1 MASAAATLITPSQVY
16 YDKVFLDR
24 AKIELR
30 HDFGAQLRSVPLNS
44 GQVVRFTRF
53 SPLALVTSALS
64 EATNPAETAMTS
76 TNVSATILEYGA
88 VTNVGS
94 LFSMTQIDEGLKEH
108 VEVHGQN
115 AGESIDRL
123 IRQELASGATV
134 RVATGA
140 QSTTPVGSDISNIMT
155 TDVFSGVEIR
165 KAVRDLKNN
174 KAQKFENGYY
184 RGIIGPDTAY
194 DLFGDSEWLDAHRY
208 TTSDAIERGVIGK
221 LHGVEF
227 VETNNQHKDVSAGLS
242 GSPVTATT
250 AGVVAVY
257 SNFIFGKNAYGI
269 INLGSITAPMV
280 IVKNPGPND
289 TSNPLNMFSTVG
301 WKMPFAVKTL
311 NSTWLINVRTG
322 ATGGVSYVAGGGG
335 NN

>member
-1 MASAAATLITPSQVY
+1 MASQTSLITPLQVY

-30 HDFGAQLRSVPLNS
+30 HDFGAQTKSVPLH
-44 GQVVRFTRF
+44 GGTVVRFTRF
-53 SPLALVTSALS
+53 SPLALITSALS
-64 EATNPAETAMTS
+64 EATNPAEVAMTA
-76 TNVSATILEYGA
+76 TNVSATIADYGN
-88 VTNVGS
+88 VTNVGT
-94 LFSMTQIDEGLKEH
+94 LYSMTQIEEGLAEH
-108 VEVHGQN
+108 IEVHAQN

-123 IRQELASGATV
+123 IRQELASGATAQIASG
-134 RVATGA
+134 ATLA
-140 QSTTPVGSDISNIMT
+140 SDIMT

-165 KAVRDLKNN
+165 KAVRTLKKN
-174 KAQKFENGYY
+174 KAQKFESGLY

-208 TTSDAIERGVIGK
+208 TTSDAIERGVVGK

-242 GSPVTATT
+242 GSPVTATS

-257 SNFIFGKNAYGI
+257 SNFIFGKNAYGV
-269 INLGSITAPMV
+269 INLGSISAPKV
-280 IVKNPGPND
+280 YVKNPGEGD
-289 TSNPLNMFSTVG
+289 TSNPLNQFSTVG

-311 NSTWLINVRTG
+311 NSSWIINVKTG
-322 ATGGVSYVAGGGG
+322 ATGGISYVAAGGG
-335 NN
+335 ND

>member
-1 MASAAATLITPSQVY
+1 MASSAAGLITPAQVY
-16 YDKVFLDR
+16 YDKKFLER

-30 HDFGAQLRSVPLNS
+30 HDFGAQLKNVPMNS
-44 GQVVRFTRF
+44 GQVVRFSRF
-53 SPLALVTSALS
+53 SPLALITSALS
-64 EATNPAETAMTS
+64 EATNPAEVAMTS
-76 TNVSATILEYGA
+76 TQVSATILEYGN

-94 LFSMTQIDEGLKEH
+94 LFSMTQIDVGLQEH

-123 IRQELASGATV
+123 IRQELASGATE
-134 RVATGA
+134 RIANNATKLL
-140 QSTTPVGSDISNIMT
+140 STLLQ
-155 TDVFSGVEIR
+155 TDVFSGAEIR

-194 DLFGDSEWLDAHRY
+194 DLFGDTEWLDAHRY
-208 TTSDAIERGVIGK
+208 TTSDAIARGVIGK

-227 VETNNQHKDVSAGLS
+227 VESNNQFKDVSAGTS
-242 GSPVTATT
+242 GTPVTATS

-257 SNFIFGKNAYGI
+257 SNFIFGQNAYGV
-269 INLGSITAPMV
+269 INLGSISTPVV

-311 NSTWLINVRTG
+311 NSTWIIEVRTG
-322 ATGGVSYVAGGGG
+322 ATGGISFVAGGGG

>member
-1 MASAAATLITPSQVY
+1 
-16 YDKVFLDR
+16 
-24 AKIELR
+24 
-30 HDFGAQLRSVPLNS
+30 
-44 GQVVRFTRF
+44 
-53 SPLALVTSALS
+53 
-64 EATNPAETAMTS
+64 MTV
-76 TNVSATILEYGA
+76 TNVSATVAEYGA

-94 LFSMTQIDEGLKEH
+94 LFSMTQIDVGLAEH
-108 VEVHGQN
+108 VSVHGQN

-123 IRQELASGATV
+123 IRQELHSGATV
-134 RVATGA
+134 QIATGA
-140 QSTTPVGSDISNIMT
+140 TLATDIMA

-165 KAVRDLKNN
+165 KAVRTLKKN

-250 AGVVAVY
+250 AGVVAANDTIDVVTTI
-257 SNFIFGKNAYGI
+257 SGTPGI
-269 INLGSITAPMV
+269 IRGRVFAIVVDINKDWSAP
-280 IVKNPGPND
+280 GEAD
-289 TSNPLNMFSTVG
+289 RDQL
-301 WKMPFAVKTL
+301 A
-311 NSTWLINVRTG
+311 
-322 ATGGVSYVAGGGG
+322 
-335 NN
+335 

>member
-16 YDKVFLDR
+16 YDKVFLER
-24 AKIELR
+24 AKAELR
-30 HDFGAQLRSVPLNS
+30 HDFGAQTKNVPLNS
-44 GQVVRFTRF
+44 GTVVRFTRF
-53 SPLALVTSALS
+53 TPLALVTSALS
-64 EATNPAETAMTS
+64 EATNPTETAMTA
-76 TNVSATILEYGA
+76 TNVSATLAEYGA

-94 LFSMTQIDEGLKEH
+94 LFSMTQIDVGLAEH
-108 VEVHGQN
+108 VSVHGQN

-123 IRQELASGATV
+123 IRNELASGATTQIASG
-134 RVATGA
+134 ATLA
-140 QSTTPVGSDISNIMT
+140 SDIMT

-165 KAVRDLKNN
+165 KAVRTLKKN

-208 TTSDAIERGVIGK
+208 TTSDAIERGVVGK

-227 VETNNQHKDVSAGLS
+227 VESNQQHKNVSAGLS
-242 GSPVTATT
+242 GTPVTATS
-250 AGVVAVY
+250 AGVVTVY
-257 SNFIFGKNAYGI
+257 SNFIFGKNAYGV
-269 INLGSITAPMV
+269 INLGSITTPMV

-311 NSTWLINVRTG
+311 NSDWIINVKTG
-322 ATGGVSYVAGGGG
+322 ATGGISYVAGGGG
-335 NN
+335 ND

>member
-1 MASAAATLITPSQVY
+1 MSTSTSLITPVQIY

-30 HDFGAQLRSVPLNS
+30 HDFGAQTKNVPMHS
-44 GQVVRFTRF
+44 GTVVRFTRF
-53 SPLALVTSALS
+53 TPLALITSALS
-64 EATNPAETAMTS
+64 EATNPTEVAMTA
-76 TNVSATILEYGA
+76 TNISATLVEYGN

-94 LFSMTQIDEGLKEH
+94 LYSMTQIEEGLQEH
-108 VEVHGQN
+108 IEVHAQN

-123 IRQELASGATV
+123 IREELAAGATSQI
-134 RVATGA
+134 ATGA
-140 QSTTPVGSDISNIMT
+140 TLITDIVV

-165 KAVRDLKNN
+165 KAVRTLKKN
-174 KAQKFENGYY
+174 KAQRFENGLY
-184 RGIIGPDTAY
+184 RGIIGPDTSY

-208 TTSDAIERGVIGK
+208 TTSDAIERGVVGK

-242 GSPVTATT
+242 GSPVTATS
-250 AGVVAVY
+250 AGVVSVF
-257 SNFIFGKNAYGI
+257 SNFIFGKNAYGV
-269 INLGSITAPMV
+269 INLASITAPSV
-280 IVKNPGPND
+280 IVKNPGSGD

-301 WKMPFAVKTL
+301 WKMPFATKTL
-311 NSTWLINVRTG
+311 NSNWIINVKTG
-322 ATGGVSYVAGGGG
+322 ATGGISFVAAGGG

>member
-1 MASAAATLITPSQVY
+1 MSTSTSLITPVQIY

-30 HDFGAQLRSVPLNS
+30 HDFGAQTKNVPMHS
-44 GQVVRFTRF
+44 GTVVRFTRF
-53 SPLALVTSALS
+53 TPLALITSALS
-64 EATNPAETAMTS
+64 EATNPTEVAMTA
-76 TNVSATILEYGA
+76 TNISATLVEYGN

-94 LFSMTQIDEGLKEH
+94 LYSMTQIEEGLQEH
-108 VEVHGQN
+108 IEVHAQN

-123 IRQELASGATV
+123 IREELAAGATAQI
-134 RVATGA
+134 ATGA
-140 QSTTPVGSDISNIMT
+140 TLLTDIVV

-165 KAVRDLKNN
+165 KAVRTLKKN
-174 KAQKFENGYY
+174 KAQRFENGLY
-184 RGIIGPDTAY
+184 RGIIGPDTSY

-208 TTSDAIERGVIGK
+208 TTSDAIERGVVGK

-242 GSPVTATT
+242 GTPVTAAS
-250 AGVVAVY
+250 AGVAAVF
-257 SNFIFGKNAYGI
+257 SNFIFGKNAYGV
-269 INLGSITAPMV
+269 INLASITAPSV
-280 IVKNPGPND
+280 IVKNPGSGD

-301 WKMPFAVKTL
+301 WKMPFATKTL
-311 NSTWLINVRTG
+311 NSNWIINVKTG
-322 ATGGVSYVAGGGG
+322 ATGGISFVAAGGG

>member
-1 MASAAATLITPSQVY
+1 MATATSLISPAQVY

-24 AKIELR
+24 AKVELR
-30 HDFGAQLRSVPLNS
+30 HDFGAQLRSVPMNS
-44 GQVVRFTRF
+44 GTVVRFTRF

-64 EATNPAETAMTS
+64 EATNPTEVAMTA
-76 TNVSATILEYGA
+76 TNVSATIAEYGN

-94 LFSMTQIDEGLKEH
+94 LFSMTQIDVGLKEH

-123 IRQELASGATV
+123 IRQELASGATEQIV
-134 RVATGA
+134 SGATLA
-140 QSTTPVGSDISNIMT
+140 TDIMT

-165 KAVRDLKNN
+165 KAVRTLKKN

-208 TTSDAIERGVIGK
+208 TTSDAIERGVVGK

-227 VETNNQHKDVSAGLS
+227 VETNNQYYDTSAGLS
-242 GSPVTATT
+242 GSPVTATS
-250 AGVVAVY
+250 AGVVSVY

-269 INLGSITAPMV
+269 INLGSITTPTV

-311 NSTWLINVRTG
+311 NSNWIIEVKTG
-322 ATGGVSYVAGGGG
+322 ATGGIIYTTGGGVQG
-335 NN
+335 

>member
-1 MASAAATLITPSQVY
+1 MATSTSLITPAQVY

-30 HDFGAQLRSVPLNS
+30 HDFGAQVRNVPMNS
-44 GQVVRFTRF
+44 GAVVRFTRF

-64 EATNPAETAMTS
+64 EATNPAETAMTA
-76 TNVSATILEYGA
+76 TNVSATLAEYGA

-123 IRQELASGATV
+123 IRQELASGATTQI
-134 RVATGA
+134 ATGA
-140 QSTTPVGSDISNIMT
+140 TLATDIMT

-165 KAVRDLKNN
+165 KAVRTLKKN

-242 GSPVTATT
+242 GSPVTATS
-250 AGVVAVY
+250 AGVVTVY
-257 SNFIFGKNAYGI
+257 SNFIFGKNAYGV
-269 INLGSITAPMV
+269 INLGSISTPK
-280 IVKNPGPND
+280 IFVKNPGAND
-289 TSNPLNMFSTVG
+289 TSNPLDMFSTVG

-311 NSTWLINVRTG
+311 DSSWLINVKTG
-322 ATGGVSYVAGGGG
+322 ATGGISYVAGGGG

>member
-1 MASAAATLITPSQVY
+1 MASATTLISPAQVY

-24 AKIELR
+24 AKVELR

-44 GQVVRFTRF
+44 GTVVRFTRF

-64 EATNPAETAMTS
+64 EATNPTEVAMTA
-76 TNVSATILEYGA
+76 TNVSATIAEYGN

-94 LFSMTQIDEGLKEH
+94 LFSMTQIDVGLKEH

-123 IRQELASGATV
+123 IRQELHSGATSQIV
-134 RVATGA
+134 SGATLA
-140 QSTTPVGSDISNIMT
+140 TDIMT

-165 KAVRDLKNN
+165 KAVRTLKKN

-208 TTSDAIERGVIGK
+208 TTSDAIERGVVGK

-227 VETNNQHKDVSAGLS
+227 VETNNQYYDTSAGLS

-250 AGVVAVY
+250 AGVVSVY
-257 SNFIFGKNAYGI
+257 DNFIFGKNAYGI
-269 INLGSITAPMV
+269 INLGSITTPTV

-311 NSTWLINVRTG
+311 NSSWLINVKTG
-322 ATGGVSYVAGGGG
+322 ATGGIIYTTGGGVQG
-335 NN
+335 

>member
-1 MASAAATLITPSQVY
+1 MASSTSLITPVQVF

-30 HDFGAQLRSVPLNS
+30 HDFGAQLRSVPMNS
-44 GQVVRFTRF
+44 GSVVRFSRF
-53 SPLALVTSALS
+53 SPLALITTSLS
-64 EATNPAETAMTS
+64 EGTNPAEVSMTS
-76 TNVSATILEYGA
+76 TQVSATIAEFGN

-94 LFSMTQIDEGLKEH
+94 LFSMTQIDTGLKEH

-123 IRQELASGATV
+123 IRQELALGATV
-134 RVATGA
+134 RIANSATKVLGTLL
-140 QSTTPVGSDISNIMT
+140 QTDI
-155 TDVFSGVEIR
+155 FSGAEIR
-165 KAVRDLKNN
+165 AAVRDLKNN
-174 KAQKFENGYY
+174 KAQKFDNGYY
-184 RGIIGPDTAY
+184 RGIVGPDTAY
-194 DLFGDSEWLDAHRY
+194 DLFGNSEWLDAHRY

-227 VETNNQHKDVSAGLS
+227 VETNNQHKDVSAGTS
-242 GSPVTATT
+242 GSPVTAAS
-250 AGVVAVY
+250 AGVVSVY

-269 INLGSITAPMV
+269 INLGSISTPSV

-311 NSTWLINVRTG
+311 NSNWIINVRSG
-322 ATGGVSYVAGGGG
+322 ATGGISFVAGGGG

>member
-1 MASAAATLITPSQVY
+1 MASAAASLITPSQVY

-30 HDFGAQLRSVPLNS
+30 HDFGAQVKNVPMNS

-53 SPLALVTSALS
+53 TPLALITSALS
-64 EATNPAETAMTS
+64 EATNPAETAMTA
-76 TNVSATILEYGA
+76 TNVSATLVDYGA
-88 VTNVGS
+88 VTNVSS

-108 VEVHGQN
+108 VEIHGQN

-123 IRQELASGATV
+123 IRQELASGATSQI
-134 RVATGA
+134 ATGA
-140 QSTTPVGSDISNIMT
+140 TLASDIMT

-165 KAVRDLKNN
+165 KAVRTLKKN
-174 KAQKFENGYY
+174 KAQKFENGMY

-242 GSPVTATT
+242 GSPVTATS
-250 AGVVAVY
+250 AGVVAVF
-257 SNFIFGKNAYGI
+257 SNFIFGKNAYGV
-269 INLGSITAPMV
+269 INLASITAPKV

-311 NSTWLINVRTG
+311 NSNWIINVKTG
-322 ATGGVSYVAGGGG
+322 ATGGISYVAGGGG
-335 NN
+335 ND

>member
-1 MASAAATLITPSQVY
+1 MATQTSLITPAQVF

-30 HDFGAQLRSVPLNS
+30 HDFGAQTRSVPLNS
-44 GQVVRFTRF
+44 GAVVRFTRF
-53 SPLALVTSALS
+53 SPLTLITSALS
-64 EATNPAETAMTS
+64 EATNPTEVSMTA
-76 TNVSATILEYGA
+76 TNVSATIAEYGN

-94 LFSMTQIDEGLKEH
+94 LFSMTQIDVGLKEH

-123 IRQELASGATV
+123 IRQELASGATSQIV
-134 RVATGA
+134 SGATLA
-140 QSTTPVGSDISNIMT
+140 SDIMT

-165 KAVRDLKNN
+165 KAVRTLKNN

-194 DLFGDSEWLDAHRY
+194 DLFGDTEWLDAHRY

-227 VETNNQHKDVSAGLS
+227 VESNNQHKDVSAGLS
-242 GSPVTATT
+242 GSPVTATS
-250 AGVVAVY
+250 AGVVTVY
-257 SNFIFGKNAYGI
+257 SNFIFGKNAYGV
-269 INLGSITAPMV
+269 INLGSITTPMV

-311 NSTWLINVRTG
+311 NSSWIINVKTG
-322 ATGGVSYVAGGGG
+322 ATGGISYVAGGGG